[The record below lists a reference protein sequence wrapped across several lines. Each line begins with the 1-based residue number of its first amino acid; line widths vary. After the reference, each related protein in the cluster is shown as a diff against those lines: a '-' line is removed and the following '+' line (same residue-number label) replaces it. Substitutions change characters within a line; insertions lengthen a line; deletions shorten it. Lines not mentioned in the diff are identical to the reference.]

1 MGEYIPSLILACG
14 FLALIITF
22 WFFNKSRFT
31 FSISSLVVSGLFFR
45 IYSALD
51 PFLHAW
57 DERYHALVAKNLLKH
72 PLVPTLYDIPLL
84 DQDLLWVGSHIW
96 LHKQPLALWLISGS
110 ISIFGN
116 TDFAIRI
123 PSILLSTAMIWLTYL
138 IGRFLFTKRIGVLAA
153 FFIAVNGLII
163 ELTAGRVATD
173 HVDIC
178 FTFFIE
184 LGFYFAIKHWQN
196 KKLIWAFL
204 MSVSV
209 GLAILS
215 KSLPALIVIPFWL
228 TLIYSKERWKQAI
241 LPLSMSLL
249 VIGLVF
255 IPWQVY
261 IHLTFPLEAF
271 NEQSLN
277 WRHLTEVI
285 ENQSG
290 PFYYFINKI
299 RINYG
304 ELIYLPLIWFL
315 ISGRKFL
322 EKNIFI
328 SLSLWI
334 IIPLVFFSIP
344 LTKMQGYILFIAP
357 ALFLVTAYF
366 LENLNSIS
374 LLKSKKWLP
383 KLILFAFCF
392 FAIRYS
398 LERMKIGS
406 ERQEPEWKRE
416 ILDIAKNNEGK
427 KLVLFNCQHY
437 VEAMYYTELIAYD
450 KTPNEADLK
459 KIKEAG
465 YYYLILS
472 TKNRE

>member
-1 MGEYIPSLILACG
+1 MGEYIPSLILAFG
-14 FLALIITF
+14 FLALIIAF
-22 WFFNKSRFT
+22 WLFNKSRFT

-57 DERYHALVAKNLLKH
+57 DERYHALVAKNLVKH
-72 PLVPTLYDIPLL
+72 LLVPTLYDLPLL
-84 DQDLLWVGSHIW
+84 DQDLLWVGGHIW
-96 LHKQPLALWLISGS
+96 LHKQPLTLWLISGS
-110 ISIFGN
+110 ISVFGN

-123 PSILLSTAMIWLTYL
+123 PSILFSTAMIWLTYL
-138 IGRFLFTKRIGVLAA
+138 IAKSLFTKRIGVLAG
-153 FFIAVNGLII
+153 FFIAVNGLMI

-178 FTFFIE
+178 FAFFIE
-184 LGFYFAIKHWQN
+184 ISVYFAIKHWQN
-196 KKLIWAFL
+196 KKLVWVFL
-204 MSVSV
+204 MSFSV
-209 GLAILS
+209 GLAILC
-215 KSLPALIVIPFWL
+215 KWLPALIVIPFWL
-228 TLIYSKERWKQAI
+228 ILTYSKQNWKQAI
-241 LPLSMSLL
+241 SSLIISL
-249 VIGLVF
+249 FVIGAVF

-261 IHLTFPLEAF
+261 IHFTFPTEAAK
-271 NEQSLN
+271 EQSMN
-277 WRHLTEVI
+277 WRHFSEVL
-285 ENQSG
+285 ENRGG
-290 PFYYFINKI
+290 PFYYFLNKI

-304 ELIYLPLIWFL
+304 ELIYLPLIWFF
-315 ISGRKFL
+315 ISGRRLL

-328 SLSLWI
+328 SLGLWI

-366 LENLNSIS
+366 LENLNSIP
-374 LLKSKKWLP
+374 LLKSKKSLP

-392 FAIRYS
+392 LAIRYS

-406 ERQEPEWKRE
+406 ERLEPKWKTE

-465 YYYLILS
+465 YDYFILP